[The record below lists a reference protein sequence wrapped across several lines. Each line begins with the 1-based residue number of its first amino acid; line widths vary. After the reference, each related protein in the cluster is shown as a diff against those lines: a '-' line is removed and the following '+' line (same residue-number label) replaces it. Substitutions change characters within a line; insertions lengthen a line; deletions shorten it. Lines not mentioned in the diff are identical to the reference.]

1 VRSGGISQTSLNDT
15 GQYLDTT
22 GLLEEHARYYDPVL
36 GRFISPDTIVPD
48 PGNPQSLNRYAYVD
62 NNPLKYTDPSGHCPW
77 CIPVAIGVL
86 KLVDYGWT
94 AWDTYQAGRTLADP
108 KASDE
113 AKLIASLNIALA
125 AGLEL
130 LEPDDLLP
138 ASLPLDDIARRSIV
152 AGAHE
157 AFQRGGLRSSVQY
170 LKGALGEAAPGVIRH
185 MYDQG
190 MFRGIKSAGE
200 WADILAGVRKEAGL
214 DVHHLIEQR
223 FARRLGLK
231 ESEVPA
237 VVLDRAFHQ
246 QEVTARLFQKGALPT
261 GVEYTAQEI
270 WNAYWKVYR
279 ELGHEDWLEVIWPYF
294 ERLGVQR

>member
-1 VRSGGISQTSLNDT
+1 
-15 GQYLDTT
+15 
-22 GLLEEHARYYDPVL
+22 
-36 GRFISPDTIVPD
+36 VPE
-48 PGNPQSLNRYAYVD
+48 PGNPQALNRYAYVN
-62 NNPLKYTDPSGHCPW
+62 NNPLKYTDPSGHCPV
-77 CIPVAIGVL
+77 CVVVGVL
-86 KLVDYGWT
+86 ALKAIDYGWT
-94 AWDTYQAGRTLADP
+94 AWDTYQSSLVLADS

-138 ASLPLDDIARRSIV
+138 ASLPLDDISRRSIAV
-152 AGAHE
+152 GAHK
-157 AFQRGGLRSSVQY
+157 AIQQGGLRGGVQF
-170 LKGALGEAAPGVIRH
+170 LKGALGDAAPGVIRH

-200 WADILAGVRKEAGL
+200 WADIFGGGLRKEAGL
-214 DVHHLIEQR
+214 EVHHLIEQR

-231 ESEVPA
+231 GSEIPA
-237 VVLDRAFHQ
+237 VVLDRVYHQ

-261 GVEYTAQEI
+261 GGEYTAQEI